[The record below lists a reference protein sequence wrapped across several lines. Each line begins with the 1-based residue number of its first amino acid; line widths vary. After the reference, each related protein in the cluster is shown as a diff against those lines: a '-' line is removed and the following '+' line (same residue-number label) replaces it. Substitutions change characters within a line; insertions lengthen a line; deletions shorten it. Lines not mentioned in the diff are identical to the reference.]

1 MNRTLMTSIVLIG
14 IALLFFG
21 CTGGFN
27 AADIA
32 KLDSSVQGFLSQHPN
47 ADIKVVQINAIDF
60 NAMQSEVSTQCE
72 IPMAVKDYWRV
83 RITDSA
89 TQLKMT
95 VWIDSNTQKVICV
108 IKEGQDTNG
117 VVPPADTN
125 TVVNPP
131 ADNNSV
137 VNPPV
142 DNNTIVTP
150 PADTNQT
157 TDTNTAVDVNVTAQA
172 AIDRVK
178 VGNIYLSIAEIEL
191 DSYGTGIDSIKLR
204 ADNETDVEQS
214 ISKKISMSVLNDSN
228 EVVDASTYQPSLSI
242 SGMKEL
248 QFESLTS
255 TFLYEKLSPGTYTLK
270 IGFYN
275 DGSTTTNTF
284 LTKKI
289 TIGPDADKVIIYP
302 RKVETFT
309 PTESITLGQVKVL
322 LESIKLDTSGT
333 TIDEFKLRLEN
344 QAITDESVS
353 KEFSAEV
360 LNDKNEVMDVSSY
373 NPSVSVSDIKEMQ
386 FEILTSVFLYEKL
399 SPGTYTVVAKFYNSG
414 SAKSSVYLTKTI
426 RIGPDELQTIEN
438 AKKIMNYTVTAGEI
452 TKVTLDSYG
461 TAVDEFSYK
470 VSGTTLSSKV
480 IVAIMLNDK
489 NEVVDLSSY
498 AQSINAGNIVN
509 DLLSVNNSFLY
520 EKLPNG
526 EYTLLVQIYNS
537 KSSVP
542 GIIMAKK
549 VTISPDAPKD
559 Q

>member
-1 MNRTLMTSIVLIG
+1 MTSIVLIG